1 MCPQSLMWVEELDHD
16 EIVALPDTA
25 NIKLNTVALRK
36 GRQREDFA
44 CGLMPFGL
52 AEYSAINIRKT
63 RNVAGSV
70 V

>member
-44 CGLMPFGL
+44 CGLMPIVF
-52 AEYSAINIRKT
+52 AP
-63 RNVAGSV
+63 
-70 V
+70 